1 MVENVG
7 IRLFTHQ
14 LDNLECGFANVKALE
29 QKQVSDLNPFNVHF
43 VNYIKIRPII
53 LVWYF
58 IPLFVLLSLKY

>member
-53 LVWYF
+53 LV
-58 IPLFVLLSLKY
+58 